1 MFCFRAELSVLES
14 SSQNLDEVGKDIV
27 QKSSPKMPFMGS
39 EKSQEILEAHLQGL
53 VYSNYLNVP
62 FWALPIIPEGE
73 HNYNCCCWH
82 LYSCNFLVVVIIFSY
97 APDII
102 FE

>member
-39 EKSQEILEAHLQGL
+39 EKSQEILEGHIT
-53 VYSNYLNVP
+53 
-62 FWALPIIPEGE
+62 ALYIPATWMCLSEF
-73 HNYNCCCWH
+73 YQ
-82 LYSCNFLVVVIIFSY
+82 LFQKVSIAITAVVDIYTHVIF
-97 APDII
+97 
-102 FE
+102 